1 MTVDYTAST
10 NVPTNNLGEA
20 SATINPQT
28 IAAGTTNTAS
38 SQATI
43 TVIRNWFYKIDTGDG
58 TATIDSAFIRSGVK
72 GGNCETAMD
81 VDHAVEF
88 TVGAGAKRIIVAI
101 PRKDTSQNPDPC
113 TNDAKTLTDVYAT
126 HLGPTASILSEYVK
140 QANPVQV
147 ADARG
152 GSNGMIDYDVWI
164 YQPASI
170 GATEVHKY
178 IIG

>member
-10 NVPTNNLGEA
+10 NVPTNNLGVA
-20 SATINPQT
+20 STTINPQT

-43 TVIRNWFYKIDTGDG
+43 TVIRNWFYKVDTDG
-58 TATIDSAFIRSGVK
+58 TGAIDSTLIRSGVA
-72 GGNCETAMD
+72 GGNCETASSS
-81 VDHAVEF
+81 VEF
-88 TVGAGAKRIIVAI
+88 TVGAGVKRIIVAI
-101 PRKDTSQNPDPC
+101 PQVNNSDSC
-113 TNDAKTLTDVYAT
+113 TNAAKTLTDVYAT
-126 HLGPTASILSEYVK
+126 HLGPTASIMSEYKK

-152 GSNGMIDYDVWI
+152 GNNGMIDYDVWV